1 MESLLQSL
9 SLGVLLRC
17 LASGILGVLAF
28 RAALADSL
36 KSEPLTRFEPY
47 QIGAALLFGVV
58 IYGIHRSL
66 AYPLIEAV
74 LDSKWARSLRETIPM
89 ISISSRKAL
98 HARWTRAGEN
108 EAPNSGIVKHT
119 TGWADWA
126 HMQYSSSW
134 CILIGLAYGSLLSA
148 ESGCRCILILFSMLF
163 AMAAIISDWRLHS
176 VEDYLSSIQN
186 NEN

>member
-28 RAALADSL
+28 RVALADSL

-66 AYPLIEAV
+66 VYPLIEGV
-74 LDSKWARSLRETIPM
+74 LDSKYAKSLRGIIPL
-89 ISISSRKAL
+89 ISISSREAL
-98 HARWTRAGEN
+98 HTRWDRADEKDT
-108 EAPNSGIVKHT
+108 PNSGIAKHT

-134 CILIGLAYGSLLSA
+134 CILIGLAYGTLVSTG
-148 ESGCRCILILFSMLF
+148 SGCRCILILFPMLF
-163 AMAAIISDWRLHS
+163 AAAAIISDWRLHS
-176 VEDYLSSIQN
+176 VEDYLSSKRKNQN
-186 NEN
+186 